1 MAFVHTLASCRITP
15 PSWRI
20 RFSLLQRRVLTRARE
35 EFLADSCSQRLESR
49 FRREIFARRNLEE
62 KGPLRS
68 LTKFSIRLIQFFVLN
83 YHANFGI
90 VEKLIVD
97 QKKIERELSMNLDKL
112 VEQDNLL
119 RREH

>member
-68 LTKFSIRLIQFFVLN
+68 LTKFRYSVNPVLCFKLLCEFWDRGKTDRGSKEN
-83 YHANFGI
+83 RKGI
-90 VEKLIVD
+90 VDE
-97 QKKIERELSMNLDKL
+97 S
-112 VEQDNLL
+112 
-119 RREH
+119 

>member
-68 LTKFSIRLIQFFVLN
+68 LTKFRYSVNPVLC
-83 YHANFGI
+83 FKLSC
-90 VEKLIVD
+90 EKLIVD

>member
-1 MAFVHTLASCRITP
+1 M
-15 PSWRI
+15 
-20 RFSLLQRRVLTRARE
+20 
-35 EFLADSCSQRLESR
+35 
-49 FRREIFARRNLEE
+49 
-62 KGPLRS
+62 RS
-68 LTKFSIRLIQFFVLN
+68 LTKFRYSVNPVLFLN